1 VSEGAIGDALGAGGV
16 VEGLGDVDAVGEVL
30 GREVLD
36 HRGGFA
42 ALVHCPSEGASG
54 AAIASASK
62 QERGYLDPAAQR
74 TVLIVHSDSQ
84 GAWPDASACASTEQ
98 CRDRPD
104 RSSRPDLRQASVGR
118 RLGATATA
126 TCRRSARPAPP
137 TMAFAPA
144 WRVAVPVGGKSDLAP
159 QRRDGRSGMIWA

>member
-1 VSEGAIGDALGAGGV
+1 VPSGMPW
-16 VEGLGDVDAVGEVL
+16 
-30 GREVLD
+30 
-36 HRGGFA
+36 
-42 ALVHCPSEGASG
+42 ALVASSKALAMSTRSERSSGERSSITVAGSLLSSIARMRAPQARLSRLPRSKSAATLIRPLSAPS
-54 AAIASASK
+54 
-62 QERGYLDPAAQR
+62 
-74 TVLIVHSDSQ
+74 LIVHSDSQ
-84 GAWPDASACASTEQ
+84 GGWPDASACASTEQ